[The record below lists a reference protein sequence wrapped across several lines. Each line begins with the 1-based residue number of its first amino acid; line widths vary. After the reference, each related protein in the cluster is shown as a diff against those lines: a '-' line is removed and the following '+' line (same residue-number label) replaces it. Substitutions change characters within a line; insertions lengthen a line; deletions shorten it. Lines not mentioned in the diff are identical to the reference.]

1 MIIDTDRLESQLE
14 TAADVVTALQAL
26 RAAVTTAQW
35 DAFSKT
41 PQLEALL
48 DACCDLE
55 WMLKE

>member
-1 MIIDTDRLESQLE
+1 MLIDTEQLESQLE
-14 TAADVVTALQAL
+14 TAAAVVTALQAL
-26 RAAVTTAQW
+26 RAATTTAQW

-55 WMLKE
+55 YLLKE

>member
-1 MIIDTDRLESQLE
+1 MIIDTEQLENQLE
-14 TAADVVTALQAL
+14 TAAAVVTALQAL
-26 RAAVTTAQW
+26 RDATTTAQW

-55 WMLKE
+55 YLLEQ